1 VCQAAADGWFAPP
14 VDLASLSV
22 AVRVASE
29 DLKRVYEISRTIK
42 ARNAVARAAMA
53 ALKTISIRVSNRVI
67 VYLPALRNKPSSES
81 DPFGGGLGERSGPSR
96 LLKFVLTA
104 R

>member
-1 VCQAAADGWFAPP
+1 MAAPP

-67 VYLPALRNKPSSES
+67 VCCRRCE
-81 DPFGGGLGERSGPSR
+81 
-96 LLKFVLTA
+96 
-104 R
+104 